1 MIGRIY
7 TEMEEAVYED
17 DMRWTSKDE
26 EFARYLNNMFS
37 GPDGPADSFARFIDR
52 VAHYFGMKVD
62 IAPRVNPEPG
72 TA

>member
-37 GPDGPADSFARFIDR
+37 GPDGPADTLSRFIDR

-62 IAPRVNPEPG
+62 INPQATLEPG
-72 TA
+72 AA